1 MVNFTIKRAK
11 CETCTIK
18 IPKTHP
24 KLYCSICNKLKHLS
38 CQKLTKADA
47 SLLIYLKILWTCKE
61 CLSDALPVNACSVPR
76 RTKNECTIQKFK
88 VKCKACTGFSYSTK
102 NVRTCY
108 YCDQQVHVKCWNNSL
123 GCIKC
128 CEEIIPGFH
137 AYTYELL
144 GNPYLNNDKV
154 YNPYSSSNL
163 TQLIGEILENEENNK
178 HSSDAAEILINCK
191 YKQPCLTTASDDF
204 ELSIFSLNIRTL
216 LNKIE
221 NMRDNISLYEKFD
234 VLLLNET
241 NCIKAA
247 LPNGLADIS
256 LPGFYDPVIQD
267 PIRCSGKGGGLA
279 IYVNKR
285 ICSDEDNIKPFT
297 PFDESENS
305 GSGEFQFV
313 RILECKGRPKTVI
326 LGNVYRSPSKSPDKF
341 NKFYD
346 AILQKLNTNRYANKI
361 KFIAGDFNQDLIKHE
376 DDVDCQNLIDS
387 AHNHG
392 FTQIVSR
399 PTRITEH
406 SATLIDHVYTSNIET
421 TLSCNIL
428 TLDISDHLATHT
440 KLSLGTNTRSPHRR
454 NPALFETKKSEC
466 RMFNEA
472 SNKIFENLIKNEAWS
487 QISIDMDTQTAY
499 TKFEEIYMKHYNA
512 AYPLKVNRVRR
523 INERQNPKPWILPWL
538 EDACARRQTAYHEFV
553 KRPSPDNKKTY
564 DKLNLFCNKHIDLAK
579 MKYRKAFFDKHKDN
593 SRKQWQM
600 INTLLNRKNK
610 TSHINKLTCE
620 NGSIINKPESI
631 ANSFND
637 YFSNIASSLKR
648 DTRCSTRDH
657 QQFLNNPV
665 SRSMYLNSAD
675 AGEIHKTINGF
686 KNKATVV

>member
-1 MVNFTIKRAK
+1 M
-11 CETCTIK
+11 
-18 IPKTHP
+18 
-24 KLYCSICNKLKHLS
+24 
-38 CQKLTKADA
+38 
-47 SLLIYLKILWTCKE
+47 
-61 CLSDALPVNACSVPR
+61 NACSVPR

-313 RILECKGRPKTVI
+313 KILECKGRP
-326 LGNVYRSPSKSPDKF
+326 
-341 NKFYD
+341 
-346 AILQKLNTNRYANKI
+346 
-361 KFIAGDFNQDLIKHE
+361 
-376 DDVDCQNLIDS
+376 
-387 AHNHG
+387 
-392 FTQIVSR
+392 
-399 PTRITEH
+399 
-406 SATLIDHVYTSNIET
+406 
-421 TLSCNIL
+421 
-428 TLDISDHLATHT
+428 
-440 KLSLGTNTRSPHRR
+440 
-454 NPALFETKKSEC
+454 
-466 RMFNEA
+466 
-472 SNKIFENLIKNEAWS
+472 
-487 QISIDMDTQTAY
+487 
-499 TKFEEIYMKHYNA
+499 
-512 AYPLKVNRVRR
+512 
-523 INERQNPKPWILPWL
+523 
-538 EDACARRQTAYHEFV
+538 
-553 KRPSPDNKKTY
+553 
-564 DKLNLFCNKHIDLAK
+564 
-579 MKYRKAFFDKHKDN
+579 
-593 SRKQWQM
+593 
-600 INTLLNRKNK
+600 
-610 TSHINKLTCE
+610 
-620 NGSIINKPESI
+620 
-631 ANSFND
+631 
-637 YFSNIASSLKR
+637 
-648 DTRCSTRDH
+648 
-657 QQFLNNPV
+657 
-665 SRSMYLNSAD
+665 
-675 AGEIHKTINGF
+675 
-686 KNKATVV
+686 